1 MSKASEVK
9 EKTFRRDGG
18 ENSCKIEIPPELLSF
33 CNIDF
38 FLFRCANK
46 NLNYWCVFH
55 FFIF

>member
-38 FLFRCANK
+38 FFVQVCQ
-46 NLNYWCVFH
+46 
-55 FFIF
+55 